1 MADQNLK
8 HKIGQMIIAGFPSP
22 YVDDQ
27 AKRLVENYHVG
38 NFALFGRNYVNAEQV
53 AEMCNGLHQL
63 TYAKNGYSAYLASDQ
78 EGGVVSRVCIGSALF
93 PGTMAMA
100 ASPSADPYQV
110 GKNCGNILGSLG
122 ILGNFGPV
130 LDVNLDP
137 MNPIIGSR
145 SYSDDPETVARMG
158 VDMILGMHD
167 GGMLAT
173 LKHFPGHGNVAT
185 DSHLANPVNTTS
197 KEELM
202 RTEFMPFQR
211 AFDAGADAIMT
222 AHVIYEDI
230 DPVYP
235 GTVSK
240 KIMTDLL
247 RDTMHFEGFAISDCM
262 EMNAIKVT
270 YGIGPGAVMAIQAG
284 CDMLC
289 FSHTYEAV
297 AEACEALYKAVE
309 DGTLSMDRVN
319 ESYERIVRLKK
330 QYHLVEPPKVDTA
343 NALKWL
349 SDRQIMDFHAKI
361 SRDSMTMISD
371 DGGFEAFKK
380 AKHPRFFAPESIAS
394 TGAEDK
400 ERAPTRFHELA
411 QKRFGGDAVEIPMSS
426 VDEATLE
433 AIRSKDYDVAVLALY
448 NARFRESQQ
457 IILRELEAQDRPL
470 VVLLLGAP
478 YDAALIRNAKCVICA
493 YEYTYQAAEA
503 LLSAMEAG
511 EFKGHLPV
519 QLPKELPS
527 KV

>member
-1 MADQNLK
+1 MDLTLK

-27 AKRLVENYHVG
+27 ARRLVEDFEVG
-38 NFALFGRNYVNAEQV
+38 NFALFGRNYVTAEQ
-53 AEMCNGLHQL
+53 ATQMCNDLHKL
-63 TYAKNGYSAYLASDQ
+63 VYAKTGYSAYLASDQ

-110 GKNCGNILGSLG
+110 GKNCGNILGSMG
-122 ILGNFGPV
+122 ILSNFGPV

-158 VDMILGMHD
+158 CAMVRGMHD

-173 LKHFPGHGNVAT
+173 LKHYPGHGNVST
-185 DSHLANPVNTTS
+185 DSHLGLPRNGTP

-211 AFDAGADAIMT
+211 AFDDGADAIMT
-222 AHVIYEDI
+222 AHVVYEDI
-230 DPVYP
+230 DPERP
-235 GTVSK
+235 ATVSP
-240 KIMTDLL
+240 KIMTELL
-247 RDTMHFEGFAISDCM
+247 RDTMHFNGIAITDCM
-262 EMNAIKVT
+262 EMDAIKVT

-297 AEACEALYKAVE
+297 AEAANALYKAVE
-309 DGTLSMDRVN
+309 EGILPM
-319 ESYERIVRLKK
+319 ERIDEAYGRITELKK
-330 QYHLVEPPKVDTA
+330 KYQLVTPPVVDTA
-343 NALKWL
+343 SAMRWL

-361 SRDSMTMISD
+361 SLDSMTMIYD
-371 DGGFEAFKK
+371 KGGYQAFRN
-380 AKHPRFFAPESIAS
+380 AKRPRFFAPASIAV

-400 ERAPTRFHELA
+400 ERAPTRFSDLA
-411 QKRFGGDAVEIPMSS
+411 QQRFGGSSIVYPMSS
-426 VDEATLE
+426 VDEATME
-433 AIRSKDYDVAVLALY
+433 AIRSDDYDVAVLAVY

-457 IILRELEAQDRPL
+457 TILRELEAQNRPL

-478 YDAALIRNAKCVICA
+478 YDVPLIRNAQCVICA
-493 YEYTYQAAEA
+493 YEYTYLAANA
-503 LLSAMEAG
+503 LLTALETG
-511 EFKGHLPV
+511 EFRGHLPV
-519 QLPKELPS
+519 KLPEL
-527 KV
+527 K